1 MLITQGQFIW
11 ALSLFQN
18 PNPSSSRKWLIL
30 PLQGIQ
36 GPLPRGKLSRDL
48 GLGQDLGRGLGLD
61 KGQDP
66 VLEVMA
72 GQDHQF
78 MEGQGHP
85 FMEGPSLQILVTHFM

>member
-1 MLITQGQFIW
+1 MDCPCFEAIFSERDGI
-11 ALSLFQN
+11 S
-18 PNPSSSRKWLIL
+18 
-30 PLQGIQ
+30 GIQ

-72 GQDHQF
+72 G
-78 MEGQGHP
+78 
-85 FMEGPSLQILVTHFM
+85 